1 MQIHFLK
8 FEHKPIVEIFEEEE
22 LEEEGNLT
30 ILVVI
35 LYDTPEDEIERSL
48 VENDNVIGDI
58 DKEEIDE
65 YLESSPVVDT
75 FMNKI
80 YEIPERK
87 GDEALPPPELNH
99 LPPDLKYRFLDDT
112 NKYPINISAN
122 LAEKEEEQLMMVLR
136 MHRKAL
142 GYFLDDLKGISPSI
156 GTHIIFMEEGAQ
168 PMADFQRKLEPK
180 MKEVARKEIIHLLDA
195 GIIYHVKASDWVSLV
210 LCVPMKGGFI
220 VVPNKHNEMVPT

>member
-30 ILVVI
+30 ILVVV

-65 YLESSPVVDT
+65 YLDSSPVVDT

-87 GDEALPPPELNH
+87 GDEALPPPELKH

-112 NKYPINISAN
+112 NKYLITLGLQVQSVASAEYLPHKGDSGVYIELSGNLLKEYSLQSSSSNPASKINA
-122 LAEKEEEQLMMVLR
+122 LCPQP
-136 MHRKAL
+136 HRVVVKH
-142 GYFLDDLKGISPSI
+142 KVS
-156 GTHIIFMEEGAQ
+156 
-168 PMADFQRKLEPK
+168 RK
-180 MKEVARKEIIHLLDA
+180 
-195 GIIYHVKASDWVSLV
+195 
-210 LCVPMKGGFI
+210 
-220 VVPNKHNEMVPT
+220 